1 MTFFSQILWTL
12 PASTSRTLHS
22 SWHKL
27 SSVAAATENKE
38 FGDGREHK
46 AAFPGMMN

>member
-22 SWHKL
+22 NWHKL
-27 SSVAAATENKE
+27 ISVAAATENKE